1 MSTNSSWNRRIP
13 MAAWLAASL
22 VCAMP
27 IAVRAQEQPA
37 PPTPQAA
44 PPAAPQPGVMIKKE
58 SKLVLVDAVVT
69 DKKGKYV
76 HDLTQAISKF
86 SKITR
91 SSRFLLFP
99 RVWMRL
105 RKRTGSGAI

>member
-1 MSTNSSWNRRIP
+1 MSTNSSWKRRIQ
-13 MAAWLAASL
+13 MAVCLAAGL

-27 IAVRAQEQPA
+27 IALRAQEQPA
-37 PPTPQAA
+37 APRAQAA
-44 PPAAPQPGVMIKKE
+44 PPQTGPMIKKE

-76 HDLTQAISKF
+76 HDLSQADFKS

-105 RKRTGSGAI
+105 RKRTGSGVI